1 MNLFVQV
8 PFALLLLLTVC
19 GYTAAYFMYRF
30 TVPQVSASKRTVLI
44 LLRGTAIALIL
55 LALCEPLLQ
64 FVSREDRK
72 PVIALLAD
80 NSLSMSQ
87 KDGAGDRAQIL
98 TSLIKGTAVELL
110 SEKADL
116 KLFTFSSS
124 AEPLTAESLAVNGGA
139 TNISSAL
146 QSSLRSIDDLRGII
160 LISDG
165 NYNAGSNPLYDAEKS
180 RIPVFTVGIGDTNDQ
195 KDIAVAKLLT
205 NSVGYVDASIPVE
218 ASIRASGVSPR
229 SVTVTLRED
238 GTKIDEQRVT
248 ISAQNGPSDLPV
260 KFSYTPG
267 NDGMKK
273 LTVSVE
279 GIDGEITA
287 KNNSRSSLIKVLKNK
302 ILISVV
308 TGTVGPDVAAVM
320 QTMNADKNIQADL
333 FYQLPNGEFKP
344 QKDGAELRTTMM
356 KCDAVILIGFPTAQT
371 TAASLQS
378 VAQAVE
384 QRSLPL
390 LFIAGRM
397 LDLQKVRTLERF
409 LPFTVSSERMDEQTV
424 LPFVQERHRY
434 HQLIQ
439 QEGTAWEKLPP
450 VYYSL
455 TAFTAKPEAQN
466 LLSVKIQNV
475 PLTNPLFIVRSI
487 GSSKSAAVLC
497 YGLHR
502 WKVLAGSS
510 DDTKQHFDLWF
521 SSLIRWLSV
530 REKDKF
536 LRVEPAKEFY
546 SQGEQ
551 IDFTAQVYN
560 ESYQPMDNAEV
571 FVSVRPHG
579 KQSGGERIEALLSSS
594 GTGLYEGNIAGLS
607 EGEFTYTAS
616 ATVNGDTVGT
626 AAGRISVG
634 EQSVEFAETKMNKP
648 LMQQLASSSGGEYV
662 DASEFSLLT
671 ERILARQE
679 MSLREQTHT
688 EEFQLWN
695 LPSFLAVIVLLFG
708 VEWFVRKQSGML

>member
-8 PFALLLLLTVC
+8 PVALLLILTVC

-30 TVPQVSASKRTVLI
+30 TVPQVSASKRAVLI

-72 PVIALLAD
+72 PVIALMAD

-98 TSLIKGTAVELL
+98 TSLLKGTAVGRL
-110 SEKADL
+110 SEKTEL
-116 KLFTFSSS
+116 KLFSFSS
-124 AEPLTAESLAVNGGA
+124 AVEPLSAESLAVNGGA

-146 QSSLRSIDDLRGII
+146 QSPLRSIDDLRGII

-238 GTKIDEQRVT
+238 GTKIDEQRIAVT
-248 ISAQNGPSDLPV
+248 AQNGRSDLPV
-260 KFSYTPG
+260 KFLYTPG
-267 NDGMKK
+267 TDGMKK

-279 GIDGEITA
+279 GVDGEITA

-302 ILISVV
+302 MLITVIA
-308 TGTVGPDVAAVM
+308 GTVGPDVAAVM
-320 QTMNADKNIQADL
+320 QTLNADKNIDADL
-333 FYQLPNGEFKP
+333 FYQIPSGEFKP
-344 QKDGAELRTTMM
+344 QKDGVELRTTMA

-371 TAASLQS
+371 TAASLQY

-439 QEGTAWEKLPP
+439 QEGAAWEKLPP

-455 TAFTAKPEAQN
+455 TTFTAKPEAQN

-487 GSSKSAAVLC
+487 GGSKSAAVLC

-510 DDTKQHFDLWF
+510 DDTKQHFDIWF

-530 REKDKF
+530 REQDKF

-571 FVSVRPHG
+571 FVSVRPHA

-671 ERILARQE
+671 ERILARPE
-679 MSLREQTHT
+679 MSLQEQTHT

-695 LPSFLAVIVLLFG
+695 LPSFLAVIVLLLG